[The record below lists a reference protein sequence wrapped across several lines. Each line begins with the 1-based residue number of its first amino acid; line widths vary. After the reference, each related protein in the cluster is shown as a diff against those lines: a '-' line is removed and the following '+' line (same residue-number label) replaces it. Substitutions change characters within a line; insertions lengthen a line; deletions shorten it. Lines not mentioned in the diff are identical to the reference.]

1 MSTLEKTIYL
11 LNRLP
16 ESQVEIIYSF
26 VQFLDAKQRA
36 AASADEESVDEIMK
50 KIVGAIPDTGKS
62 LEEYK
67 RERITDR
74 YETFD

>member
-16 ESQVEIIYSF
+16 EKQVEIIYSF
-26 VQFLDAKQRA
+26 VQFLDAKQRV
-36 AASADEESVDEIMK
+36 EESVNEEPIDEIIE

-62 LEEYK
+62 LEEY
-67 RERITDR
+67 RGERIKEK